1 MDVPSRHRPLVLL
14 AAVIVAQVL
23 LLAFQIKRGSDVRLI
38 RVWSAELLTPLQA
51 AGSFVINKIDA
62 TWFGYIDLRNAHAEN
77 NKLAEEV
84 GQLRLKNE
92 QLEGQAAEAVR
103 LARLF
108 GFRQQNA
115 DIPMVAAEVI
125 GANADSNSHTVFIN
139 RGENDGIRRDMAVIT
154 PDGVVG
160 RIIEALP
167 DTSQVLLITDRES
180 GLGGLL
186 AGTRTHGV
194 VNGTGEPLL
203 QLDYVNTNEKVADGA
218 EVLTSGEDRIFPKD
232 LPVGTV
238 AWTKAT
244 LPFQTIALRPAA
256 HLDRLEEVLVLL
268 TQHSFNL
275 QQKNDTSS
283 SQQKTKEGS
292 GQKSASTAPLPKI
305 GTPNTKVANAIS
317 KPASTTKTHE
327 APPAKKGPSTN
338 APAAASATA
347 SVTPGTKAAQTP
359 SGKPASVAKKPVAP
373 PAKKVSP
380 ANPPGTSR

>member
-51 AGSFVINKIDA
+51 AGSFVINKMDA
-62 TWFGYIDLRNAHAEN
+62 TWFGYIDLRNTHAEN
-77 NKLAEEV
+77 NKLAEEI

-115 DIPMVAAEVI
+115 NIPMVAAEVI

-160 RIIEALP
+160 RIVEALP

-194 VNGTGEPLL
+194 VNGTGDPLL
-203 QLDYVNTNEKVADGA
+203 RLDYVNTNEKVADGA

-238 AWTKAT
+238 AWTKASS
-244 LPFQTIALRPAA
+244 PFQTIALHPAA

-268 TQHSFNL
+268 TEHSFNL

-292 GQKSASTAPLPKI
+292 GQKSASAAPLAKT
-305 GTPNTKVANAIS
+305 GAPNRKVAHAIS
-317 KPASTTKTHE
+317 RPA
-327 APPAKKGPSTN
+327 AAAKKPVPPKT
-338 APAAASATA
+338 APAAPSAIP
-347 SVTPGTKAAQTP
+347 SVTPGTRAAQTP
-359 SGKPASVAKKPVAP
+359 PGKPASVAKKPAEP
-373 PAKKVSP
+373 PAKKVPP
-380 ANPPGTSR
+380 ANPPGISP

>member
-38 RVWSAELLTPLQA
+38 RVWSADLLTPLQA

-62 TWFGYIDLRNAHAEN
+62 TWFGYIDLRHAHAEN
-77 NKLAEEV
+77 SKLAEEV

-115 DIPMVAAEVI
+115 NIPMVAAEVI

-160 RIIEALP
+160 RIVEALP

-194 VNGTGEPLL
+194 VNGTGDPLL
-203 QLDYVNTNEKVADGA
+203 RLDYVNTNEKVADGA

-238 AWTKAT
+238 AWTKASS
-244 LPFQTIALRPAA
+244 PFQTIALRPAA

-283 SQQKTKEGS
+283 SRQETKEGS
-292 GQKSASTAPLPKI
+292 GQKSASAESLAKI
-305 GTPNTKVANAIS
+305 AAPNTKVAHAIS
-317 KPASTTKTHE
+317 KPASTLKKP
-327 APPAKKGPSTN
+327 APPKT
-338 APAAASATA
+338 APAAASAIP
-347 SVTPGTKAAQTP
+347 SVTPGTKAAQP
-359 SGKPASVAKKPVAP
+359 PAGKPASVAKKPAAP
-373 PAKKVSP
+373 PAKKVP
-380 ANPPGTSR
+380 PTTPPGISR